1 MRRSYLDQAAIGY
14 LIYMVGAVTAFL
26 AAALALS
33 DAQAGL
39 HSSAMA
45 VGMIAASLFSHRLD
59 HRFGIRAVHFAGL
72 AVSLLGALLMAWAPA
87 FGVTLAGAAGVGLG
101 CGLLLGHVNAAV
113 SASGGVRALIQLT
126 RSTFVSMLLS
136 VTVPV
141 VIGLGIAVGVGWPL
155 VVAPL
160 FLLVGIAAWA
170 TRSRADRPP
179 ARRPSRAACPASS
192 GCPGCSPSSSS
203 AWSSASSSGP
213 APWWSARPAS
223 RWPTP
228 R

>member
-1 MRRSYLDQAAIGY
+1 
-14 LIYMVGAVTAFL
+14 MVGAVTAFL

-72 AVSLLGALLMAWAPA
+72 AVSLLACPA
-87 FGVTLAGAAGVGLG
+87 HGLG
-101 CGLLLGHVNAAV
+101 AGLRRDAGGGRRRGPRLRAAPGPRQRGRLGQRRGPRPHPADPLDLRLDAALGHGARRHRPGHRGRGGLAA
-113 SASGGVRALIQLT
+113 RRRPAL
-126 RSTFVSMLLS
+126 
-136 VTVPV
+136 
-141 VIGLGIAVGVGWPL
+141 
-155 VVAPL
+155 
-160 FLLVGIAAWA
+160 
-170 TRSRADRPP
+170 P
-179 ARRPSRAACPASS
+179 ARRHRCLGHPQPGRSSARHGRPSRAACPASS

-213 APWWSARPAS
+213 ARSWSARPAS